1 MTTNLQT
8 DDVSA
13 TVGGEALP
21 AGDFLDEATELF
33 RTAAGELFGALKG
46 IRRGRIDE
54 SKAASQAVKDLKQA
68 LEWVMDE
75 RNRCEKYRKSAAGV
89 VGTRAHDLDAAR
101 DEIGRRLACLRNA
114 RDD

>member
-1 MTTNLQT
+1 MTANLQT

-13 TVGGEALP
+13 IGGGAGVP
-21 AGDFLDEATELF
+21 SGDFLDEATALF
-33 RTAAGELFGALKG
+33 REAAGELFGALRG
-46 IRRGRIDE
+46 LRRGRTE
-54 SKAASQAVKDLKQA
+54 EAKAAAQAVKDLKQA